1 MATYGGRFTLTRFRE
16 RVLHGVQLNPEATV
30 AERIYWAEDESVAR
44 LHLKSVR

>member
-1 MATYGGRFTLTRFRE
+1 
-16 RVLHGVQLNPEATV
+16 EAMV

>member
-1 MATYGGRFTLTRFRE
+1 
-16 RVLHGVQLNPEATV
+16 LNPEATV